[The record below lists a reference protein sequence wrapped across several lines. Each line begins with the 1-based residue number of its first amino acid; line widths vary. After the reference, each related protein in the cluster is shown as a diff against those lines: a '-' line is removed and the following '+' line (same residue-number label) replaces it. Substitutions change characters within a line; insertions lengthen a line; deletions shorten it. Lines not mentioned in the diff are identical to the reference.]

1 MRWPFMTKATHD
13 RMVRQ
18 LDLAHETCVSLLQD
32 AIDRE
37 YARASLDGNAKV
49 HAWAI
54 DANYNVFNHGNPRG
68 AAAAAFQEAERV
80 FRPDP
85 ITVKEVLEGA
95 Q

>member
-18 LDLAHETCVSLLQD
+18 LNLSHETCVSLLQE

-37 YARASLDGNAKV
+37 YARATADGKAKV
-49 HAWAI
+49 RAWAV
-54 DANYNVFNHGNPRG
+54 DANYNVFNHPNPRG
-68 AAAAAFQEAERV
+68 AAAAAFQEAGMI

-85 ITVKEVLEGA
+85 ITLKEVLEDA